1 MKRIV
6 IGTAGH
12 IDHGKSTLVKALTG
26 IDPDRLKEEKRR
38 GITIELGFAH
48 LTLPD
53 GTVAGVVDVPGHERF
68 VKAMAAGAG
77 GIDLVML
84 VIAADE
90 GVMPQTREH
99 LDICRLLGV
108 PRGVVVINKADLI
121 PSLGAEW
128 IDLVRAD
135 LVEITRGTFL
145 EKAKTV
151 LVSAATGEGLPEL
164 VKTLGEVAAET
175 PERPIDGPV
184 FLPIDRT
191 FTLKGFGT
199 VVTGTLLSGQVTP
212 EMELSLIPDGVE
224 RLRVRGVQVHGKEVP
239 RASAGQ
245 RTAVNLPGVEASQ
258 IARGMC
264 AVDAGLLSPT
274 SMIDVKIDLL
284 PSALKPLKDHSRLL
298 LHLGT
303 AQAPATIAL
312 LDRTELTPGDGAF
325 AQIRLGAPLA
335 ALPGQRFILRGF
347 TAIPG
352 RGHTLAGG
360 VVLAIAPRK
369 RRRTSADP
377 TAGLAALEAGDPEG
391 RVAFL
396 LEEARMRGLSAK
408 ELFARTALPEK
419 VLNRTLEVMSAKGS
433 ALLFD
438 KERRAYVA
446 PSAFEAMA
454 EKSLSVLDDHAAKN
468 PLAPGCPREELRTRA
483 ARGADPKLFAK
494 VLQALSERKRVELEG
509 DVVRR
514 AGEKKEIGESASR
527 VRTEVLSLLK
537 EGRLSPPRLEELAQL
552 TGASLSTV
560 QGVLKILE
568 KEGFTVRVS
577 QDLFFDRD
585 AVSALREKLISYLKS
600 KREITTQEFK
610 EMVGATRKY
619 TIPLGEYFDR
629 EKVTLRVGEKR
640 VLRGA

>member
-53 GTVAGVVDVPGHERF
+53 GTIAGVVDVPGHERF

-84 VIAADE
+84 VVAADE

-108 PRGVVVINKADLI
+108 PRGLVAINKADLL
-121 PSLGAEW
+121 PTLGADW
-128 IDLVRAD
+128 IELVRAD
-135 LVEITRGTFL
+135 LAEATKGTFL
-145 EKAKTV
+145 EGARTV
-151 LVSAATGEGLPEL
+151 LVSAATGEGIPEL
-164 VKTLGEVAAET
+164 LKALGEVAAET
-175 PERPIDGPV
+175 PERPVDGPV
-184 FLPIDRT
+184 YLPIDRT

-199 VVTGTLLSGQVTP
+199 VVTGTLLSGQIAP
-212 EMELSLIPDGVE
+212 EMELALIPEGPE
-224 RLRVRGVQVHGKEVP
+224 RLRVRGLQVHGKDVS

-245 RTAVNLPGVEASQ
+245 RTAVNLPGVEAAQ
-258 IARGMC
+258 ISRGMC
-264 AVDAGLLSPT
+264 AVDAGLIAPT
-274 SMIDVKIDLL
+274 SMIDAEIVLL
-284 PSALKPLKDHSRLL
+284 PSAPRPLKDRSKLL

-312 LDRTELTPGDGAF
+312 LDRPELSPGQAAF
-325 AQIRLGAPLA
+325 AQIRLGEPLA

-347 TAIPG
+347 APIPG

-360 VVLAIAPRK
+360 SVLDIAPRK
-369 RRRTSADP
+369 RRRTATDP
-377 TAGLAALEAGDPEG
+377 TAGLAALKSGDPEA
-391 RVAFL
+391 RVGFL
-396 LEEARMRGLSAK
+396 LGEARMRGLS
-408 ELFARTALPEK
+408 ERDLFARTALSEK
-419 VLNRTLEVMSAKGS
+419 VLRRTLEVMSAKGT
-433 ALLFD
+433 ALLYD
-438 KERRAYVA
+438 KERRAYVS

-454 EKSLSVLDDHAAKN
+454 QKALAVVAEHASKN
-468 PLAPGCPREELRTRA
+468 PLAPGCPKEELRTRS
-483 ARGADPKLFAK
+483 ARGADPKLFARLLATLAEQK
-494 VLQALSERKRVELEG
+494 QIEIEG
-509 DVVRR
+509 DAIRL
-514 AGEKKEIGESASR
+514 AGRKADIGETASR
-527 VRTEVLSLLK
+527 TRDEVVALLK
-537 EGRLSPPRLEELAQL
+537 KSGLSPPRIEDLAGQ

-560 QGVLKILE
+560 QGLLKILE
-568 KEGFTVRVS
+568 KEGLAVRVS
-577 QDLFFDRD
+577 QDLYFDRES
-585 AVSALREKLISYLKS
+585 VGALREKLVQFLKA

-640 VLRGA
+640 VLRGT